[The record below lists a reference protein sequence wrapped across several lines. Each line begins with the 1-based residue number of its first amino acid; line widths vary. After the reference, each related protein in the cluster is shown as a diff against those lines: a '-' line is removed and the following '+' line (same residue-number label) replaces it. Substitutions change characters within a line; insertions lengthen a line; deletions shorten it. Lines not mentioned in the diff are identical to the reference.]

1 MLLIIKIKWRLIM
14 DLEEILLIIALIVGA
29 SIDVF
34 IVLKLCSKYRK
45 NKNNKK

>member
-1 MLLIIKIKWRLIM
+1 M

-34 IVLKLCSKYRK
+34 IVLKLSSKYRK
-45 NKNNKK
+45 NKNDKK

>member
-1 MLLIIKIKWRLIM
+1 M

-34 IVLKLCSKYRK
+34 IVLKLCSKYIK
-45 NKNNKK
+45 NLLTYIFYGDKIK